1 MALLPQ
7 GELTTID
14 RIVDAYGLSR
24 NHLVK
29 IIVKLGK
36 AGLVE
41 TVRGKNGGI
50 RLGKPAGDILL
61 GDIMRALEPMQVV
74 NCQVSYCHITPAC
87 TLKNIFV
94 DATRAFV
101 AELDKYHLS
110 DLVVNRRQLE
120 PLLGLK

>member
-1 MALLPQ
+1 MALLPE

-50 RLGKPAGDILL
+50 RLGKPASDILL

-74 NCQVSYCHITPAC
+74 NCHPSYCHITPAC